1 MVNWST
7 QAIREASRT
16 GNYGC
21 VVRLARE
28 AAGVSQRQLGEACGI
43 SQSAVSRMEGH
54 RAASYD
60 MTQLARAA
68 THLQVPLRLVGLA
81 DQPAAQT
88 AIVDGTEVERR
99 DFLAGAAAAASR
111 PALAALGT
119 GHGSVAENSQ
129 PATLRLAT
137 SAFRRM
143 DGSTP
148 SRHLAE
154 PVLAHLRLAQT
165 VASEAEDKTA
175 RAGLAAVGS
184 EAASLAD
191 WLSWDMGDYGS
202 ARTWYGTA
210 IKAAR
215 SSRDRLLTAYQ
226 MGSLAQFEAHTGNAA
241 QGLSLTR
248 SARRQLGPERPAI
261 VDAWLSTVEALAHA
275 AAGDRASADQALH
288 EAAADTYRIT
298 VEEPPP
304 WPWVFTFN
312 SSKVAAGR
320 LACGARLGVPQWVFD
335 AQDEAGP
342 VLASGHDKQRALYV
356 LDVAAAH
363 LAAGRPDGAFAMAT
377 RALEVGVRYRSGRI
391 VEKARSLRRSFVTNP
406 PPRVVR
412 DFDDRLY
419 GVHL

>member
-1 MVNWST
+1 MNWST

-16 GNYGC
+16 GNYGH

-28 AAGVSQRQLGEACGI
+28 AAGISQKQLGEACGI

-54 RAASYD
+54 GSASYD
-60 MTQLARAA
+60 MNQLARAA

-81 DQPAAQT
+81 EHLTAQT
-88 AIVDGTEVERR
+88 ADVDGTEVERR
-99 DFLAGAAAAASR
+99 NFLAGAAAVATS
-111 PALAALGT
+111 PALVALDS
-119 GHGSVAENSQ
+119 HRGSGAENSQ

-137 SAFRRM
+137 SAYRRL
-143 DGSTP
+143 DGTTP
-148 SRHLAE
+148 SRQLAE

-165 VASEAEDKTA
+165 VAGEAEDRTTRA
-175 RAGLAAVGS
+175 RLAAVGS
-184 EAASLAD
+184 EAASLAG

-215 SSRDRLLTAYQ
+215 SSSDRLLAAYQ
-226 MGSLAQFEAHTGNAA
+226 MGSLAQFEAHTGNAS
-241 QGLSLTR
+241 QGLTLTR

-261 VDAWLSTVEALAHA
+261 ADAWLSSVEALAHA
-275 AAGDRASADQALH
+275 AAGDRASTDRALT
-288 EAAADTYRIT
+288 AAAEDANRIL
-298 VEEPPP
+298 VEESPP

-312 SSKVAAGR
+312 TSKVAASR
-320 LACGARLGVPQWVFD
+320 LACGAKLGLSQWVFD

-363 LAAGRPDGAFAMAT
+363 LAAGRLDGAFALAT
-377 RALEVGVRYRSGRI
+377 RALETGVRYRSGRI
-391 VEKARSLRRSFVTNP
+391 VEKARSLRRSYVSGSP
-406 PPRVVR
+406 PKVVR

-419 GVHL
+419 GIYL